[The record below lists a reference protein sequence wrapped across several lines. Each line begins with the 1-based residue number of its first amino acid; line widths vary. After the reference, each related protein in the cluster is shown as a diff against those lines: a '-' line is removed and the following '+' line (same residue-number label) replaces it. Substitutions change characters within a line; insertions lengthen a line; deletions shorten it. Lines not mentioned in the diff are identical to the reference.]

1 MKAPWLKEKGDRH
14 VCVVRARGRRSGM
27 DDPVR
32 VDRLVGPTVWG
43 DDRSPAVAGPRVG
56 GIGAARVHGIR
67 RPGPGAAHIHPSR
80 NSCRSAA
87 FDRCGFMD
95 RGCHAQSAGDRRQRR
110 RAILACQQRSGGDPT
125 TNARSIGRSHDSA
138 VRNRQQV
145 TRAGIARVGPT
156 RRLEGALEG
165 GPRCCEFMTSELIH
179 PFAPCWSLHL

>member
-1 MKAPWLKEKGDRH
+1 MKTPWLKEKCDRH
-14 VCVVRARGRRSGM
+14 VCVVRTRDRRLAV

-32 VDRLVGPTVWG
+32 FDRLVGPTIWG
-43 DDRSPAVAGPRVG
+43 DDQSPAVAGRRVG

-110 RAILACQQRSGGDPT
+110 RAILACQGRSGGDPT
-125 TNARSIGRSHDSA
+125 TNARSIGRSQDGA
-138 VRNRQQV
+138 VRSRQQV
-145 TRAGIARVGPT
+145 TRAGIARAGPT
-156 RRLEGALEG
+156 RRLTRVRSRA
-165 GPRCCEFMTSELIH
+165 
-179 PFAPCWSLHL
+179 APDAVSL